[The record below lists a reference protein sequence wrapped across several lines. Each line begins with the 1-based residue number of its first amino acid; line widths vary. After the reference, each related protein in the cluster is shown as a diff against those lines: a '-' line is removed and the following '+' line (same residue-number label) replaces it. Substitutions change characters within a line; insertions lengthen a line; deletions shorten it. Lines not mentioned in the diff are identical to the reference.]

1 MFLLYIAV
9 LFFRKEKPSGGGVA
23 AKADSETESEDDA
36 APLETAS
43 AGQEVASPA
52 RFNSKG
58 FRITANGNCSMRELE
73 LANQIPSKTRD
84 ESAPRMFHASL
95 SIGKAFTVVCLI
107 INGKHMPVEKH
118 RDGPNRLILL
128 HTAAQFSLSKDQ
140 LDMILEADPVEMG
153 AYVTAL
159 ARNTQQVIRYTLY
172 GQFNNYMNDKV
183 LTPRDVFPSD
193 DVKLHLGLTG
203 ENQKK
208 SFMDL

>member
-73 LANQIPSKTRD
+73 LANLLPSKTRD

-95 SIGKAFTVVCLI
+95 SIGKAFTAV
-107 INGKHMPVEKH
+107 
-118 RDGPNRLILL
+118 
-128 HTAAQFSLSKDQ
+128 
-140 LDMILEADPVEMG
+140 
-153 AYVTAL
+153 
-159 ARNTQQVIRYTLY
+159 
-172 GQFNNYMNDKV
+172 
-183 LTPRDVFPSD
+183 
-193 DVKLHLGLTG
+193 
-203 ENQKK
+203 
-208 SFMDL
+208 